1 MLVNRYI
8 TVIVIY
14 MGCHMFMSFFVV
26 LSLCL
31 LCSQVVEAARVREI
45 WTLAWDPYLQQAQI
59 AYFLLE
65 IDRDALVYQTLQI
78 SKTNTT
84 VSDVFIPSGLSGVF
98 TAVLRACDSN
108 NACSANSNR
117 VVFDRASP
125 EAPVWLKY
133 NK

>member
-8 TVIVIY
+8 TAMVIY
-14 MGCHMFMSFFVV
+14 MGRHMFMRLFVV
-26 LSLCL
+26 LSFCL
-31 LCSQVVEAARVREI
+31 LCSQVVEAARGRES
-45 WTLAWDPYLQQAQI
+45 WTLAWDAYSQQAQV
-59 AYFLLE
+59 AYFILE
-65 IDRDALVYQTLQI
+65 IDRDSSVYQTLQI

-84 VSDVFIPSGLSGVF
+84 VSGVFIPSGLSGVF
-98 TAVLRACDSN
+98 TAVLRACDST

>member
-1 MLVNRYI
+1 MLSRLL
-8 TVIVIY
+8 
-14 MGCHMFMSFFVV
+14 VV
-26 LSLCL
+26 VGFCL
-31 LCSQVVEAARVREI
+31 VCSQVAEAARVREV
-45 WTLAWDPYLQQAQI
+45 WALAWDPYLQQAQV
-59 AYFLLE
+59 AYFILE
-65 IDRDALVYQTLQI
+65 VDRDSSVYQILQI

-84 VSDVFIPSGLSGVF
+84 ISGVVIPSSLSGVF